1 VSAEEVWVQEY
12 SLGGELSGRAREEL
26 EYKLNFVEG
35 VRAEWREQS
44 VRVHAR
50 AGDQNAIAAIHEILG
65 RTLGRKS
72 KRNKVVWEH
81 PTSGGTNQS
90 DVYAELLAR
99 GDVVEEGSGLLSFRG
114 VVDALLH
121 YFDSLFVRSTVRFQA
136 TAESYPGL
144 IPAKIL
150 ERCGHFEAFPQHLCF
165 VSHTAENPLLYD
177 GFASDWQRHQ
187 GGPEMARYF
196 QPSGNVLS
204 PSVCY
209 HSYLTRERA
218 SIPQPGVCVTAVGKC
233 FRHEAANV
241 RGLERMSEFTMREIV
256 FIGAREYTDRC
267 REQTI
272 ELAKEWAVEHG
283 LSGHIEAAN
292 DPFFT
297 QGARDRERYQRGFEL
312 KYELRLSLPFER
324 RTVAVASMNIHE
336 EFFGRQFAI
345 EVEGGGVASTAC
357 MGIGVDRW
365 VYAFLA
371 QYGLDQARWPEF
383 VRRFVNDWRGRGSNE
398 KN

>member
-1 VSAEEVWVQEY
+1 
-12 SLGGELSGRAREEL
+12 
-26 EYKLNFVEG
+26 
-35 VRAEWREQS
+35 
-44 VRVHAR
+44 
-50 AGDQNAIAAIHEILG
+50 LG
-65 RTLGRKS
+65 RVLNRKQ
-72 KRNKVVWEH
+72 KRDKVIWEL
-81 PTSGGTNQS
+81 PTSGGSNRS

-99 GDVVEEGSGLLSFRG
+99 GEVVEEGSGLLAYRG

-121 YFDSLFVRSTVRFQA
+121 YFDSVFVRSARRWHA
-136 TAESYPGL
+136 TSESYPGL
-144 IPAKIL
+144 IPAQIL
-150 ERCGHFEAFPQHLCF
+150 DRCGHFEAFPQHLCF
-165 VSHTAENPLLYD
+165 VTHTAENPLLYD
-177 GFASDWQRHQ
+177 AFASDWQKHR
-187 GGPEMARYF
+187 GGPEMDRYF

-209 HSYLTRERA
+209 HSYLTRERGTI
-218 SIPQPGVCVTAVGKC
+218 SKPGVCITAAGKC
-233 FRHEAANV
+233 FRHEAGNV

-256 FIGAREYTDRC
+256 FIGERAYADRC
-267 REQTI
+267 RDETV
-272 ELAKEWAVEHG
+272 ELAKQLAVEHG

-312 KYELRLSLPFER
+312 KFELRLSLPFER

-336 EFFGRQFAI
+336 EFFGREFSMQ
-345 EVEGGGVASTAC
+345 VEGGGVASTAC

-371 QYGLDQARWPEF
+371 QYGLEAARWPGFVREF
-383 VRRFVNDWRGRGSNE
+383 VSDWCERGASE